1 MGWLGFLSKIRKLTT
16 FLLKEEQQ
24 NKTYNLA
31 SQLTSAT
38 VKDPAQYL
46 LFVSSSLHN
55 WLKPAWDLL
64 LPLAWYL
71 LLFLCLD
78 FFCRPFNLLSVMLF
92 SSRPLLEGKMIRR
105 PWSWIVLLFVCFE
118 YIVQSSVYF
127 GLGPEKLHLS
137 VVQSSR
143 DSGENTNLTQILSNC
158 TLNN

>member
-1 MGWLGFLSKIRKLTT
+1 MGWLGFLSKISKLTT

-78 FFCRPFNLLSVMLF
+78 FFCRSFNLLSV
-92 SSRPLLEGKMIRR
+92 KMIRR